1 MATQNI
7 SIRTEPEILAEID
20 EAAKAQDRSRNW
32 WINQALKSALAD
44 EQAWVAQVERG
55 LAAADAGE
63 FASDSAVAE
72 VLGRFKK

>member
-7 SIRTEPEILAEID
+7 SIRTEPDVLAEID

-63 FASDSAVAE
+63 FASDAEAAE